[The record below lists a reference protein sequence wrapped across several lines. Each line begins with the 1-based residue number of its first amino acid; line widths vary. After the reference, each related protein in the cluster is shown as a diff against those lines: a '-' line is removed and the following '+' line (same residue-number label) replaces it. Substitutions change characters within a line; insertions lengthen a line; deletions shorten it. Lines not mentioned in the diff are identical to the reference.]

1 MQVECKK
8 AQPKEV
14 MLPVNAARGRA
25 ATLRAGYG
33 ELLLLSAAAAAS
45 GTHTTSAAAAAANA
59 ASTGPSPISLSPSVN
74 HVAHIPNSLSATN
87 YHQTGPSPG
96 KAAGL
101 SAAAAA
107 LLGNGLVSYRY
118 APYPLPVSAN
128 SAAAAAAAAN
138 HAAAAAGSHN
148 NAAAAAAANEA
159 LASMAGLA
167 GLPTLHH
174 SFTGLYPLYAAA
186 ATGHHAAAG
195 YASDMAAAAAH
206 HHHAAA
212 VQAAVQAKQRV
223 AASAGFLNMYSNPS
237 GAGPNAGQ
245 VHGGGHAPNGG
256 GGGAGGAA
264 GLGELNLSSFAGLEG
279 FYPVPV
285 GL

>member
-1 MQVECKK
+1 MECKK

-45 GTHTTSAAAAAANA
+45 GTHTTSAAANAAVS

-74 HVAHIPNSLSATN
+74 HVAHIPSSLTATN

-118 APYPLPVSAN
+118 APYPMPVSAG
-128 SAAAAAAAAN
+128 SAAAAN
-138 HAAAAAGSHN
+138 HASSHSHN
-148 NAAAAAAANEA
+148 NSAAAAAAANEA

-167 GLPTLHH
+167 GLQTLHP
-174 SFTGLYPLYAAA
+174 SFSGLYPLYA
-186 ATGHHAAAG
+186 GHHAAAG
-195 YASDMAAAAAH
+195 QYANEMAAAAAAH

-237 GAGPNAGQ
+237 AAGANSGAG
-245 VHGGGHAPNGG
+245 VHGGGGGNG

>member
-1 MQVECKK
+1 MECKK

-59 ASTGPSPISLSPSVN
+59 AASTGPSPISLSPSVN
-74 HVAHIPNSLSATN
+74 HVAHIPSSLSATNN

-118 APYPLPVSAN
+118 APYPMPVSAS
-128 SAAAAAAAAN
+128 SANHAAN
-138 HAAAAAGSHN
+138 HASANSHS

-167 GLPTLHH
+167 GLPTLHP
-174 SFTGLYPLYAAA
+174 SFTGLYPLYA
-186 ATGHHAAAG
+186 GHHTAAG

-237 GAGPNAGQ
+237 AAGANTGAVHHHGGAG
-245 VHGGGHAPNGG
+245 GGGG